1 MSTTW
6 KARVVMFS
14 AWKAKMATSV
24 RSSAITVTGWKTG
37 RKRSVNHS
45 APFLRMRTLRLIE
58 PAASGMTTK
67 MRTE

>member
-24 RSSAITVTGWKTG
+24 RSSAITVTGWKNG

-45 APFLRMRTLRLIE
+45 RPS
-58 PAASGMTTK
+58 SG
-67 MRTE
+67 